1 LGKEMMKN
9 MKISVLIISL
19 VFALQ
24 NIYSQNQVFNK
35 DSIVN
40 VLESVFKTD
49 TELRYQLDTLLTKV
63 DYNSP
68 EVFKMYTL
76 ISKNDSVNVEIVRKI
91 IDKYGWLSVDE
102 TSKNAN
108 DALFLV
114 IQHADLKTQLQYLP
128 VLTKAVQN
136 KKALPQKLALLVD
149 RTNMHQGKFQIYGS
163 QLKGINTQDLVFF
176 PIYDEPNV
184 NKRRKEI
191 GLEPLEKYAKRFK
204 LKYTLPTKDKYLN
217 KFVFEGNIQE
227 MSGDAIENASIYF
240 GNNEFIAKTD
250 INGRFSIIVDKK
262 YRGWAFI
269 FRKKGY
275 ESFALCLDRKDIDV
289 FTGSYRLNILTTKN

>member
-1 LGKEMMKN
+1 MMKN

-24 NIYSQNQVFNK
+24 NMYSQNQVFNK
-35 DSIVN
+35 DSIVS

-49 TELRYQLDTLLTKV
+49 TELRYHLDTLLTKV

-91 IDKYGWLSVDE
+91 IDKYGWLGVDE

-136 KKALPQKLALLVD
+136 KKALPQNLALLVD
-149 RTNMHQGKFQIYGS
+149 RTNMYQGKFQIYGS
-163 QLKGINTQDLVFF
+163 QLKGINPKDLVFF
-176 PIYDEPNV
+176 PIFDEPNI
-184 NKRRKEI
+184 NKRREEI
-191 GLEPLEKYAKRFK
+191 GLESIEEYAKRFK
-204 LKYTLPTKDKYLN
+204 LKYILPVKDRYLN
-217 KFVFEGNIQE
+217 RFVFEGNIQDI
-227 MSGDAIENASIYF
+227 SGNPIENAGIYF
-240 GNNEFIAKTD
+240 GNNKLIAKTD
-250 INGRFSIIVDKK
+250 IYGCFSIILDKK
-262 YRGWAFI
+262 YKGWAFV

-275 ESFALCLDRKDIDV
+275 ESLALSLDRENIDV
-289 FTGSYRLNILTTKN
+289 FTGSYRLNILTTEN

>member
-1 LGKEMMKN
+1 MMKGI
-9 MKISVLIISL
+9 KISALIISL

-35 DSIVN
+35 DSIVS

-49 TELRYQLDTLLTKV
+49 TELRYHLDTLLTKV

-68 EVFKMYTL
+68 EVFKMNTL
-76 ISKNDSVNVEIVRKI
+76 ISKNDSVNIEIVRKI
-91 IDKYGWLSVDE
+91 IDKYGWLSVNE

-128 VLTKAVQN
+128 GLTKAVQN

-149 RTNMHQGKFQIYGS
+149 RTNMYQGKFQIYGS
-163 QLKGINTQDLVFF
+163 QLKGMNTQDFGFF

-184 NKRRKEI
+184 NKRRQEI
-191 GLEPLEKYAKRFK
+191 GMELLEDYAKRFK
-204 LKYTLPTKDKYLN
+204 LTYTLPVKDKYLN
-217 KFVFEGNIQE
+217 KIVFDGSIQDI
-227 MSGDAIENASIYF
+227 SGKPIENAGIYF
-240 GNNEFIAKTD
+240 GNNKLIAKTD

-275 ESFALCLDRKDIDV
+275 ESAAFCLDGENVDV
-289 FTGSYRLNILTTKN
+289 FTGSYRLNNLTKEN